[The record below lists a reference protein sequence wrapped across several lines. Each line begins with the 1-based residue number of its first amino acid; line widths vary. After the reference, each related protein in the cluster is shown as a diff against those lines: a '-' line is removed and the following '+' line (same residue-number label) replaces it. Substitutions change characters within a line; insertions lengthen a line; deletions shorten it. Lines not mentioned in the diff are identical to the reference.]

1 MTKSIFENLNQEQF
15 EYILEVLISYKQ
27 TNPNIRVTLSEKSFK
42 EALEQAN
49 NIKEKLNLPKIYS
62 DKLD

>member
-49 NIKEKLNLPKIYS
+49 NIKEKLNL
-62 DKLD
+62 

>member
-1 MTKSIFENLNQEQF
+1 MTKSIFENLNQKQF

-27 TNPNIRVTLSEKSFK
+27 TNPHIDVTLSERSFK

-49 NIKEKLNLPKIYS
+49 NIKESLNL
-62 DKLD
+62 